1 MQVDIHKRLAI
12 WKNQEARPAK
22 AAGNTATAPAKTE
35 VALPADTV
43 EISEAGK
50 TEASEPANAESAK
63 KRNVSRMIRKGF
75 LTAASTA
82 MGLFN
87 GLLSIP
93 VGMQIGLDTANEL
106 STKAAAEVDQ
116 ADAPKAEA
124 APEAAPKAEAEAAEK
139 TEKKSKFTAEDKKR
153 LNAARVST
161 ASSVVASSAA
171 GMAVMGPV
179 GLVLGGV
186 MGYITGTVGNHLEAR
201 SGIGDHKMDR
211 ISESVEK
218 VVGKSSGLWAK
229 TKAVVAGGVRGAT
242 EGYKT
247 RKTTSKI
254 QLSGMLDGVSE
265 AVKDWKATEN
275 HPHREFSDD
284 DNGPLTKA
292 AMAVAG
298 GLFGTAGV
306 MINAPGGAV
315 IGTLESLKESSNY
328 VPTQMEKNVMLWA
341 TNVGKFLPAAI
352 VTTLASVA
360 GPAVGVAA
368 GTAVGVATASVTSII
383 DGRLG
388 INGKIA
394 RPVKAAVKEAHG
406 EEDVKENLRAYYR
419 AGKGSVVGFS
429 AGIREGWKGGFR
441 GGVEVI
447 NDAWAA
453 TPESID
459 AKEEPKEAK

>member
-1 MQVDIHKRLAI
+1 MQVDIQRKLGL
-12 WKNQEARPAK
+12 WKNQQARPAK
-22 AAGNTATAPAKTE
+22 AAGVVAAPAPAKTE
-35 VALPADTV
+35 VVLPTDSV

-50 TEASEPANAESAK
+50 TEGSEPVSTESAK

-82 MGLFN
+82 MGIFN

-106 STKAAAEVDQ
+106 GTKAPAELDQ
-116 ADAPKAEA
+116 VDAPKAEA
-124 APEAAPKAEAEAAEK
+124 APKANPEVAEK
-139 TEKKSKFTAEDKKR
+139 TEKKSRFTAEDKKR

-201 SGIGDHKMDR
+201 SGIGDQKMER

-218 VVGKSSGLWAK
+218 AVGKSSGLWAK
-229 TKAVVAGGVRGAT
+229 TKAVVAGGVRGAA

-275 HPHREFSDD
+275 HPHKEFSDD

-394 RPVKAAVKEAHG
+394 RPVKEAVKEAHG

-459 AKEEPKEAK
+459 AKEEPKESK